1 MRESVLEIVK
11 NYQMHI
17 LVMAQKKYEEVL
29 DTIIRSSVHVRFVG
43 AIGSKGELLAY
54 KRRAGLKPM
63 MDANSTKYHFSQ
75 VALKNDMES
84 FFDKN
89 LGNVEFV
96 WEEREKVQ
104 TIAFTIKKITIWVS
118 IDRKVVRT
126 EVLRIIDGCMRLVRK
141 HSDSKHFTLFC
152 NILHRF

>member
-1 MRESVLEIVK
+1 MT
-11 NYQMHI
+11 
-17 LVMAQKKYEEVL
+17 QKKYEEVL

-89 LGNVEFV
+89 HGNVEFV
-96 WEEREKVQ
+96 WEEREKSTDHCVYHQ
-104 TIAFTIKKITIWVS
+104 
-118 IDRKVVRT
+118 
-126 EVLRIIDGCMRLVRK
+126 ENYHMGL
-141 HSDSKHFTLFC
+141 
-152 NILHRF
+152 N

>member
-1 MRESVLEIVK
+1 MQIRADVLEIVK
-11 NYQMHI
+11 NYQMHA
-17 LVMAQKKYEEVL
+17 LMMAQKKYEEIL

-84 FFDKN
+84 FFDKS

-141 HSDSKHFTLFC
+141 HS
-152 NILHRF
+152 

>member
-1 MRESVLEIVK
+1 MQIRADVLEIVK
-11 NYQMHI
+11 NYQMHA
-17 LVMAQKKYEEVL
+17 LMMAQKKYEEIL
-29 DTIIRSSVHVRFVG
+29 DTIIRSSAHVRFVG

-54 KRRAGLKPM
+54 KRRSSLKPM

-84 FFDKN
+84 FFDKS

-104 TIAFTIKKITIWVS
+104 TIGFRLDLLLYAKSSPFEPMAPTNRTCALDLIIVSSISSYFFCAIINACIW
-118 IDRKVVRT
+118 
-126 EVLRIIDGCMRLVRK
+126 
-141 HSDSKHFTLFC
+141 
-152 NILHRF
+152 

>member
-11 NYQMHI
+11 NYQMRI

-63 MDANSTKYHFSQ
+63 VMDANSTKYHFSQ
-75 VALKNDMES
+75 VALKIRH
-84 FFDKN
+84 
-89 LGNVEFV
+89 G
-96 WEEREKVQ
+96 
-104 TIAFTIKKITIWVS
+104 
-118 IDRKVVRT
+118 
-126 EVLRIIDGCMRLVRK
+126 IIL
-141 HSDSKHFTLFC
+141 
-152 NILHRF
+152 

>member
-11 NYQMHI
+11 NYQMRI

-104 TIAFTIKKITIWVS
+104 TIAFTIKKITMPLGRS
-118 IDRKVVRT
+118 KRT
-126 EVLRIIDGCMRLVRK
+126 KRASKIPHLHCLYLRLYAMM
-141 HSDSKHFTLFC
+141 
-152 NILHRF
+152 ILPCTPLHLL

>member
-1 MRESVLEIVK
+1 M
-11 NYQMHI
+11 
-17 LVMAQKKYEEVL
+17 
-29 DTIIRSSVHVRFVG
+29 
-43 AIGSKGELLAY
+43 
-54 KRRAGLKPM
+54 
-63 MDANSTKYHFSQ
+63 ANSTKYHFSQ

-141 HSDSKHFTLFC
+141 HS
-152 NILHRF
+152 

>member
-1 MRESVLEIVK
+1 MF
-11 NYQMHI
+11 
-17 LVMAQKKYEEVL
+17 
-29 DTIIRSSVHVRFVG
+29 RFVG

-84 FFDKN
+84 FFDKS

-96 WEEREKVQ
+96 PSRELPGKS
-104 TIAFTIKKITIWVS
+104 AKKCRPLHS
-118 IDRKVVRT
+118 PSRKLPYGSLLI
-126 EVLRIIDGCMRLVRK
+126 EK
-141 HSDSKHFTLFC
+141 
-152 NILHRF
+152 

>member
-1 MRESVLEIVK
+1 MEIVK
-11 NYQMHI
+11 NHQIYEYLMTQRKYGEI
-17 LVMAQKKYEEVL
+17 L
-29 DTIIRSSVHVRFVG
+29 DIITRSSPHVRFAG

-54 KRRAGLKPM
+54 KRRQNLKPM
-63 MDANSTKYHFSQ
+63 MDENSTKYHFSQ

-84 FFDKN
+84 FFDKS

-126 EVLRIIDGCMRLVRK
+126 EVLRIIDTCTRLVRK
-141 HSDSKHFTLFC
+141 HS
-152 NILHRF
+152 

>member
-1 MRESVLEIVK
+1 MEIVK

-89 LGNVEFV
+89 LGNVDFFFDDYMQIHDIQK
-96 WEEREKVQ
+96 W
-104 TIAFTIKKITIWVS
+104 WV
-118 IDRKVVRT
+118 
-126 EVLRIIDGCMRLVRK
+126 EM
-141 HSDSKHFTLFC
+141 
-152 NILHRF
+152 

>member
-1 MRESVLEIVK
+1 MLEEIVK
-11 NYQMHI
+11 TTKCAY
-17 LVMAQKKYEEVL
+17 LMAQKKYEEVL

-141 HSDSKHFTLFC
+141 HS
-152 NILHRF
+152 

>member
-1 MRESVLEIVK
+1 MILKWQIVQ
-11 NYQMHI
+11 N
-17 LVMAQKKYEEVL
+17 
-29 DTIIRSSVHVRFVG
+29 II
-43 AIGSKGELLAY
+43 
-54 KRRAGLKPM
+54 
-63 MDANSTKYHFSQ
+63 FSQ

-141 HSDSKHFTLFC
+141 HS
-152 NILHRF
+152 

>member
-11 NYQMHI
+11 NYQMRI

-126 EVLRIIDGCMRLVRK
+126 EVLRIIDGCMRLVLLETR
-141 HSDSKHFTLFC
+141 TA
-152 NILHRF
+152 NILQIHTCN

>member
-1 MRESVLEIVK
+1 
-11 NYQMHI
+11 MHA
-17 LVMAQKKYEEVL
+17 LMMAQKKYEEIL

-84 FFDKN
+84 FFDKS

-141 HSDSKHFTLFC
+141 HS
-152 NILHRF
+152 